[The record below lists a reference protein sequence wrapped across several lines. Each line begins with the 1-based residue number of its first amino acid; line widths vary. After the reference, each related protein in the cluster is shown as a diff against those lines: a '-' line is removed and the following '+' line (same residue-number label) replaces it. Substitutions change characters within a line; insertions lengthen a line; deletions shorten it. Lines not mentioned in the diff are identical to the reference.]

1 MFGTSAPFV
10 VTLLV
15 SVLTWTVTTFFADIS
30 QVSALMYS
38 ETRGTGRDSKA
49 YVEYRL
55 TNVSPR
61 KHLADFFVSIDCVD
75 RTRGCFQEGEA
86 TNGEIGMTITV
97 PPWSMTTNVE
107 NMGLSVRQKV
117 DLPLDQSFVIRAT
130 LSSPDSKV
138 VLLASSDPQKP
149 EAIRGLDLLL
159 TDSITAELFIGRNY
173 VTIVAV
179 LWIAAAV
186 ILAFVYFAARR
197 PEGPKSPETVNVVIS
212 KEPP

>member
-1 MFGTSAPFV
+1 MLGTSAPYV

-38 ETRGTGRDSKA
+38 ETRGTGRDSKP

-75 RTRGCFQEGEA
+75 RSRGCFQAGDA
-86 TNGEIGMTITV
+86 TNGEFGMTVTV
-97 PPWSMTTNVE
+97 PPWSMTTNVDA
-107 NMGLSVRQKV
+107 MDLSVRQKV
-117 DLPLDQSFVIRAT
+117 DLPLGQSFVIRAT
-130 LSSPDSKV
+130 LLSPDSNV

-149 EAIRGLDLLL
+149 EAVRGLDLLL
-159 TDSITAELFIGRNY
+159 TNRITADLFIGRNY
-173 VTIVAV
+173 VTIVAT
-179 LWIAAAV
+179 LWIGATL
-186 ILAFVYFAARR
+186 ILAFVYFAPRKS
-197 PEGPKSPETVNVVIS
+197 EGPKTPETVRVIIAKDS
-212 KEPP
+212 P